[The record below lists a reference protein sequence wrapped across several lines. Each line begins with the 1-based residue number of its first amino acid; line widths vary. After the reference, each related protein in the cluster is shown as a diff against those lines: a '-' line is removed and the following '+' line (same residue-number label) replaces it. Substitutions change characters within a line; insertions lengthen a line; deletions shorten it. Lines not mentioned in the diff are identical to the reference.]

1 MTRVRIIGNGRAGLS
16 FAGALTAIG
25 ADVVE
30 VLGRGADLSL
40 ATSDVD
46 VVIIATPDGA
56 IATVASSLTPSDTCV
71 VLHLSGAQTLATLA
85 QHPRAGSI
93 HPLLPLPNA
102 EIGAER
108 LLNSATFAVAGD
120 PVARQLAQAFGG
132 RVVDV
137 HDGDRA
143 TYHAAACVAANHVV
157 GLLGQVERL
166 ANSIGLDLACFMDLT
181 RAAMDDAATLG
192 PQRALTGP
200 AARGDWTTLERHL
213 MAIPEDERPAY
224 DAGVSLALQL
234 ATGLPGL
241 GARVVVEPAPFDDAI
256 EVLW

>member
-16 FAGALTAIG
+16 FAAALRAIG
-25 ADVVE
+25 MDVVE
-30 VLGRGADLSL
+30 VLGRGDDVTH
-40 ATSDVD
+40 ATVDVD
-46 VVIIATPDGA
+46 VVIIATPDAG
-56 IATVASSLTPSDTCV
+56 IAGVAQAMIPNADCV

-85 QHPRAGSI
+85 QHPRRGSI

-108 LLNSATFAVAGD
+108 LQRTATFAVSGD
-120 PVARQLAQAFGG
+120 GIARQIAEAFGG